1 MLRQQKPR
9 EAQGVESCSVQSLK
23 PPSLTQVLTDLDL
36 VLQKRERWT
45 TQGERAYARVLGHK
59 GPVWV
64 GSALALHDESWI
76 RNLKVDLVCTCCP
89 MDSRSEEGIRMR
101 QQLESLKGKYDVQ
114 CLSLEVPD
122 APFYPILRLL
132 PQVEEFL
139 RQKKKNSSCVV
150 HCRAGINR
158 SVAIFVAL
166 LMKSVYKARESMSSA
181 AASPEALLEYCWR
194 QVSERRGR
202 PILTNPGFQ
211 RQLCMYAHLLF
222 MTDAKGTWPLRP

>member
-1 MLRQQKPR
+1 
-9 EAQGVESCSVQSLK
+9 
-23 PPSLTQVLTDLDL
+23 
-36 VLQKRERWT
+36 
-45 TQGERAYARVLGHK
+45 
-59 GPVWV
+59 
-64 GSALALHDESWI
+64 
-76 RNLKVDLVCTCCP
+76 

-158 SVAIFVAL
+158 SVAICVAL

-194 QVSERRGR
+194 QVSERLSTPALHVRALAFHDR
-202 PILTNPGFQ
+202 
-211 RQLCMYAHLLF
+211 C
-222 MTDAKGTWPLRP
+222 